1 MSVFQHNAV
10 TFNTDELGDT
20 VFHQVNV
27 GIVYI
32 SKEKKDRCIWHRN
45 TSKVELGFCDRAI
58 NPRVLSIEVYKIPKS
73 LAGIPKLL
81 SYVNFMCTL
90 RITQHKNTQLESLG
104 YYPMQCII

>member
-27 GIVYI
+27 GKVYI

-45 TSKVELGFCDRAI
+45 TSKVELVVFATGQSR
-58 NPRVLSIEVYKIPKS
+58 
-73 LAGIPKLL
+73 
-81 SYVNFMCTL
+81 
-90 RITQHKNTQLESLG
+90 
-104 YYPMQCII
+104 CIQDT

>member
-45 TSKVELGFCDRAI
+45 TSKVEL
-58 NPRVLSIEVYKIPKS
+58 EVFATGQS
-73 LAGIPKLL
+73 
-81 SYVNFMCTL
+81 S
-90 RITQHKNTQLESLG
+90 QG
-104 YYPMQCII
+104 YWCIQDT